1 VLILLDSGSSASFIS
16 STLAKQCSTVSV
28 LDPPLRVL
36 VANGNTMVCNLQIVN
51 VVWFI
56 QGHEF
61 VTTFKVI
68 DLQSYDIT
76 RYMPV
81 RCHDSYK
88 LYKT

>member
-1 VLILLDSGSSASFIS
+1 M
-16 STLAKQCSTVSV
+16 SV

-68 DLQSYDIT
+68 DLQSYDIIVGMDWLSIT
-76 RYMPV
+76 Q
-81 RCHDSYK
+81 SYGHS
-88 LYKT
+88 LGR